1 MKQAGDVSKNI
12 EIFEET
18 VCMIPARG
26 DVAEAAYVV
35 LSLFN
40 MRHKIYSFSRHS
52 LRYSSFHVETLFCSS
67 CHSINLDLFI
77 ISVSV
82 GRRALV

>member
-1 MKQAGDVSKNI
+1 VLLFVYFVYAGRRAREGTVKQAGDVSKNI

-40 MRHKIYSFSRHS
+40 MRHKIYSFSRH
-52 LRYSSFHVETLFCSS
+52 
-67 CHSINLDLFI
+67 
-77 ISVSV
+77 
-82 GRRALV
+82 